1 MKILY
6 SLPKDEQFFGAYASL
21 IPSLKKLGYLAQV
34 ITGLTE
40 LAILYYLIHGHLQDY
55 LPSMATPGAILGAIV
70 GTAFLEIGLRKFFP
84 FGIRAILYKRFQGL
98 HLVLSIAI
106 WVVALVL
113 ATFSGVIHFKGSKDL
128 VKRHMPQAEQQ
139 NTATADSVA
148 NAKTM
153 VVQRSWRVDS
163 LAAVNR
169 YTPMIEA
176 TKAKHAAL
184 IAKEDLTLKS
194 LEAKERRE
202 GKSYSSLKAQI
213 KGRLADL
220 EAAQAQE
227 LATLEDRKA
236 QALDTAN
243 AIKSRA
249 LASIAQEQQKT
260 IQRIEQGNTKATN
273 EAESRVKNYGGGLAW
288 FTVICIGVF
297 AFSVVID
304 EVHRKGSGVEE
315 VPQPNQYV
323 FSDTIAGEFW
333 AMLSDKINYFARTWI
348 KGQAERTPEPP
359 APSEPPTLWELAM
372 VRSKRKQISVSAQG
386 MATPY
391 NEDARFADLFNGQGY
406 SNGNNG
412 KNGQHNG
419 VHLDNNADFAAPDV
433 KPLEVPART
442 IIKGFVPAI
451 EQAPNGSVNNEAIV
465 IAPKL
470 NVKECLQCGQSY
482 APKVAWQKFCSTA
495 CKESF
500 HTAKHGGQTF
510 NPKQYRKAVKQSG

>member
-40 LAILYYLIHGHLQDY
+40 LAILYYLIYGHLQDY
-55 LPSMATPGAILGAIV
+55 LPNMATPGAILGAIV

-84 FGIRAILYKRFQGL
+84 YGIRAILYKRFQGL

-106 WVVALVL
+106 WVIALVL
-113 ATFSGVIHFKGSKDL
+113 TIFSGVIHFKGSKDL
-128 VKRHMPQAEQQ
+128 VKRHMSQAKQER
-139 NTATADSVA
+139 TTPADSVA
-148 NAKTM
+148 AVKTA
-153 VVQRSWRVDS
+153 VKQRESKADS
-163 LAAVNR
+163 LAVVNR

-176 TKAKHAAL
+176 VKAKHAAL
-184 IAKEDLTLKS
+184 IAKENLSLKA

-202 GKSYSSLKAQI
+202 GKSYSSMKAQI

-227 LATLEDRKA
+227 LAMLEDRKA
-236 QALDTAN
+236 QQLDKSDALKKA
-243 AIKSRA
+243 A

-288 FTVICIGVF
+288 FSLICIGVF
-297 AFSVVID
+297 VFSMVID

-348 KGQAERTPEPP
+348 KRQAERTPEPP
-359 APSEPPTLWELAM
+359 APSEPPTLWELAG
-372 VRSKRKQISVSAQG
+372 VRSKRKQVSVSAQG
-386 MATPY
+386 MAVPQ
-391 NEDARFADLFNGQGY
+391 NEDARFVDLFNGQGY
-406 SNGNNG
+406 SKG
-412 KNGQHNG
+412 KHNG
-419 VHLDNNADFAAPDV
+419 VHLDNNADFAAPDTT
-433 KPLEVPART
+433 PLEIPARS
-442 IIKGFVPAI
+442 IVKGFLPAT
-451 EQAPNGSVNNEAIV
+451 EQTPNGSVNNEAIV

-470 NVKECLQCGQSY
+470 NVKKCLQCGQAY
-482 APKVAWQKFCSTA
+482 EPKVAWQKFCA
-495 CKESF
+495 QPCKEA
-500 HTAKHGGQTF
+500 HHAEKHGGKTF
-510 NPKQYRKAVKQSG
+510 DPKQYRKVVKT

>member
-55 LPSMATPGAILGAIV
+55 LPSIATPGATLGAIV

-84 FGIRAILYKRFQGL
+84 FGVRAILYKRFQGL

-113 ATFSGVIHFKGSKDL
+113 AIFSGVIHFKGSKDL
-128 VKRHMPQAEQQ
+128 VKRHMPQAKQES
-139 NTATADSVA
+139 TALADSVA
-148 NAKTM
+148 AVKTA
-153 VVQRSWRVDS
+153 VKQRESKADS
-163 LAAVNR
+163 LAVVNR

-176 TKAKHAAL
+176 VKAKHAAL

-202 GKSYSSLKAQI
+202 GKSYSSMKAQI

-227 LATLEDRKA
+227 LAALEDRKA
-236 QALDTAN
+236 QKLEKLETL
-243 AIKSRA
+243 KRVA
-249 LASIAQEQQKT
+249 LAKITQEQEKT
-260 IQRIEQGNTKATN
+260 IQRIEQGNTQATN

-323 FSDTIAGEFW
+323 FSDTITGEFW

-348 KGQAERTPEPP
+348 KRQAERTPEPP

-372 VRSKRKQISVSAQG
+372 VRSKRKQIAVSAQG
-386 MATPY
+386 MAAPQ
-391 NEDARFADLFNGQGY
+391 NEDARFVDLFNGQGY

-412 KNGQHNG
+412 KHNG
-419 VHLDNNADFAAPDV
+419 VHLDNNADFAAPDA

-442 IIKGFVPAI
+442 IIKGFVPAT

-470 NVKECLQCGQSY
+470 NVKECLQCGQGY
-482 APKVAWQKFCSTA
+482 APKVAWQKFCSQT
-495 CKESF
+495 CKEA
-500 HTAKHGGQTF
+500 HHAEKHGGKAF
-510 NPKQYRKAVKQSG
+510 DPKQYRKVMKT